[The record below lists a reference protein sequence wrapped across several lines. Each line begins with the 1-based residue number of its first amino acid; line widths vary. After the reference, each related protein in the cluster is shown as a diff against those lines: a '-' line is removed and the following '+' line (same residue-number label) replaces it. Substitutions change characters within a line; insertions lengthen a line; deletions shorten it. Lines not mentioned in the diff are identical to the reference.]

1 MADILSKKV
10 VLFTHAAYTF
20 THGKMKIQR
29 NLLEML
35 ENKVFFKIIL
45 IVKLINVIAIV
56 N

>member
-1 MADILSKKV
+1 MLDNCVAFLADILSKKV

-35 ENKVFFKIIL
+35 ENKFFF
-45 IVKLINVIAIV
+45 NYSDC
-56 N
+56 